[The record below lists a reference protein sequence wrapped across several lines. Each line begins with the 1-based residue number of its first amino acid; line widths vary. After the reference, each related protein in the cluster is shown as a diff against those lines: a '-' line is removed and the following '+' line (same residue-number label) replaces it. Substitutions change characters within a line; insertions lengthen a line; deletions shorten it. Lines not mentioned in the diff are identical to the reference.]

1 MLARK
6 LEQVEPLIDVGRED
20 RIARH
25 PVGKFRVVEWRGTSS
40 CARRDGVRALVARH
54 IP

>member
-6 LEQVEPLIDVGRED
+6 LEQVEPLIDVGSED

-25 PVGKFRVVEWRGTSS
+25 PVGKFRVVEWRVWMELSVNYGSQLYE
-40 CARRDGVRALVARH
+40 DGAKL
-54 IP
+54 

>member
-6 LEQVEPLIDVGRED
+6 LEQVEPLVDVGRED

-25 PVGKFRVVEWRGTSS
+25 PVGKFRVVEWCVRVDG
-40 CARRDGVRALVARH
+40 ALGRRDALSFPQRR
-54 IP
+54 